1 MAQSIT
7 TDAQLFDFI
16 KTKADTFVKW
26 DLIRFFHNN
35 PHAANTA
42 ENIAQFAA
50 RDPQTVEHD
59 LEELVSSGLL
69 ELNVAGTARVFRY
82 VKNQDIRDLIGRFVA
97 ACDDREF
104 REQAI
109 NLVIEGLR

>member
-1 MAQSIT
+1 MAQTISA
-7 TDAQLFDFI
+7 DAQLLDFI
-16 KTKADTFVKW
+16 RQTADTFVKW

-42 ENIAQFAA
+42 ENIARATA
-50 RDPQTVEHD
+50 RDPRAVAQD
-59 LEELVSSGLL
+59 LEALVPAGIL
-69 ELNVAGTARVFRY
+69 ELNLSGNTRLFQYARNPETRALVG
-82 VKNQDIRDLIGRFVA
+82 KFVA

-109 NLVIEGLR
+109 KLVIEGLR